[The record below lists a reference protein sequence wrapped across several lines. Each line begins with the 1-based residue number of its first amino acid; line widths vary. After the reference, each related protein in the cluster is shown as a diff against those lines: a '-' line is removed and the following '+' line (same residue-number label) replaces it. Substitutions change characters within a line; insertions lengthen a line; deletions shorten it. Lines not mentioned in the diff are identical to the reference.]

1 MELWFTEKHTKQVSF
16 SMKVDKQLVSV
27 QGDYQRIDVLKT
39 LEFGRVLVLDGY
51 LMVTEKDEFIY
62 HEMIS
67 HVPMAVNP
75 NIKKVL
81 VIGAGDGGTIRELT
95 RYASIELIDMVEID
109 KKVVEVCKEYLP
121 TTACKLDDERVHIYY
136 EDGLKFVRTK
146 EIEYDLIIVDS
157 TDPFGP
163 GEGLFTKEFY
173 GNCYKALKEDGILI
187 NQHESPYY
195 EDDAKVM
202 ERAHRQIKFTFPISK
217 VYQMHIPTYP
227 SGHWF
232 FGFASKTLD
241 PVKDLKAKE
250 WNEKKIKTR
259 YYNTDL
265 HVGAF
270 AIPNYVKELL
280 NEE

>member
-39 LEFGRVLVLDGY
+39 PEFGRVLVLDGY

>member
-1 MELWFTEKHTKQVSF
+1 
-16 SMKVDKQLVSV
+16 
-27 QGDYQRIDVLKT
+27 
-39 LEFGRVLVLDGY
+39 
-51 LMVTEKDEFIY
+51 
-62 HEMIS
+62 
-67 HVPMAVNP
+67 
-75 NIKKVL
+75 
-81 VIGAGDGGTIRELT
+81 
-95 RYASIELIDMVEID
+95 MVEID

-146 EIEYDLIIVDS
+146 ENEYDLIIVDS

-202 ERAHRQIKFTFPISK
+202 ERAHRQIKSTFPISK

-250 WNEKKIKTR
+250 WNEKQIKTR

-270 AIPNYVKELL
+270 AIPKNKT
-280 NEE
+280 EEKISWEKR